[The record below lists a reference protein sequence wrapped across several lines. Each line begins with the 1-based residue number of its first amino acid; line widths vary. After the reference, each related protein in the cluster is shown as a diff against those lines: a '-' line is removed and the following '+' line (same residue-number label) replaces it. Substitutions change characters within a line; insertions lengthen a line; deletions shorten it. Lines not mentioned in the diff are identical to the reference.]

1 MTDIY
6 GLLLKVK
13 RTLGIDE
20 DDLSHDDYID
30 GLLQSMIALALMR
43 TGRATLDDLVVEVV
57 DEVVVETY
65 VPNFALEEA
74 VVKNVALKFDDINAE
89 IDYSVFHQYNTSPM
103 I

>member
-13 RTLGIDE
+13 ITLGIDE
-20 DDLSHDDYID
+20 DDLSHDDYIE
-30 GLLQSMIALALMR
+30 GLLQSMIALALRR
-43 TGRATLDDLVVEVV
+43 TGRSTLDDLVVEVV

-74 VVKNVALKFDDINAE
+74 VVKNVALKFDDINAAV
-89 IDYSVFHQYNTSPM
+89 DYSVFHQYNTNPM
-103 I
+103 L

>member
-13 RTLGIDE
+13 ITLGIDE
-20 DDLSHDDYID
+20 DDPSHDDYIE
-30 GLLQSMIALALMR
+30 GLIQSMIALALRR
-43 TGRATLDDLVVEVV
+43 TGRSTLDDLVVEVV
-57 DEVVVETY
+57 DKVVVETY

-89 IDYSVFHQYNTSPM
+89 IDYSVFHQYNTNPM
-103 I
+103 L